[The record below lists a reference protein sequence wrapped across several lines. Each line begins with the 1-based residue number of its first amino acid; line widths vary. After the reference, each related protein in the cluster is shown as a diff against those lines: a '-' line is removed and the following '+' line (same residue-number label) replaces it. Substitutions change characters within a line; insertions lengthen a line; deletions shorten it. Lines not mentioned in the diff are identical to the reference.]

1 MRDNPRWF
9 PLQRHIHQAVPAWIL
24 PWLSDGSSLTA
35 RILEHCDG
43 PFRVE
48 LIHQWRGKPMAGE
61 AQFLGIKPG
70 RVALIREVRLHCSDS
85 PWVYARSVIPLDTLN
100 GPGRKLGNL
109 GVKPLGAV
117 LFADRRI
124 KRDRMELARVRPGD
138 LIFEHALG
146 KDNRGEDHK
155 GVEELWGR
163 RSLFRV
169 QQAPLLVS
177 EWFLPAIPVFSV
189 PHHPA

>member
-9 PLQRHIHQAVPAWIL
+9 PLHRHIHQAVPARVL
-24 PWLSDGSSLTA
+24 PWLSDASSLTA

-48 LIHQWRGKPMAGE
+48 LIRQWRGKPMAGE
-61 AQFLGIKPG
+61 ASFLGIKPG
-70 RVALIREVRLHCSDS
+70 RVALIREVRLRCAER
-85 PWVYARSVIPLDTLN
+85 PWVYARSVMPLDTLH

-124 KRDRMELARVRPGD
+124 KRDRVELARVRPGD
-138 LIFEHALG
+138 LIYEHALG
-146 KDNRGEDHK
+146 ADPCEVD
-155 GVEELWGR
+155 ELWGR

-177 EWFLPAIPVFSV
+177 EWFLPQIPVFSAAR
-189 PHHPA
+189 HPA